1 MNTLSERQRSILQFI
16 VTFVGENE
24 FPPTIR
30 EIGEQVG
37 ISSTSVV
44 NYNLAKLEELGLITR
59 RKEVS
64 RGLCLN
70 WDRMHEMNLA
80 SPASP
85 LPASGAAAA
94 KNAIAVF
101 EACVTFR
108 VPVLGAIAAG
118 QPIQVEAREP
128 ETADDWI
135 ELPDGLI
142 KARGPLFALR
152 VKGDSMIDASVLNG
166 DLVVLRHQET
176 ANDGDMVAAWIEGD
190 EETTLKYLFRE
201 GRNVRLQPAN
211 PSYQPIIRPANKVR
225 INGKVVYIM
234 RALENSGSI
243 IRELHLPLNGNSD
256 LEPAATGCRFCLGRE
271 PVRTHCA
278 PFLRRIHILYGA
290 HPHFTADIKP
300 ADRQP
305 LQRPTH

>member
-1 MNTLSERQRSILQFI
+1 MSTLSERQRNILQFI

-70 WDRMHEMNLA
+70 WDRMHELNLTVSTPPMPA
-80 SPASP
+80 AAPAHTPASVHEP
-85 LPASGAAAA
+85 RPFL
-94 KNAIAVF
+94 
-101 EACVTFR
+101 R

-118 QPIQVEAREP
+118 QPIQVEARVP
-128 ETADDWI
+128 ESTDEWV
-135 ELPDGLI
+135 ELPDGFI

-166 DLVVLRHQET
+166 DIVVLRHQET

-190 EETTLKYLFRE
+190 EETTLKYLYRE

-234 RALENSGSI
+234 RALEN
-243 IRELHLPLNGNSD
+243 
-256 LEPAATGCRFCLGRE
+256 
-271 PVRTHCA
+271 
-278 PFLRRIHILYGA
+278 
-290 HPHFTADIKP
+290 
-300 ADRQP
+300 
-305 LQRPTH
+305 